1 MSRKSSLPTG
11 ISATYH
17 KQAITYMCDELGY
30 DKPAALLV
38 FNRLIKCQ
46 TAKSIADAHATYG
59 ASLNMN
65 LSEFSEFI
73 QGKHLL
79 GTSKVSMNDTKTTP
93 QTKQE
98 LPVTKTANKTIDTT
112 AVTVKV
118 DVKPSKMKELK
129 EAVCRRM
136 GHTYTDSKSFKKA
149 FTAKYGTMPE
159 GKLNCTETWSKLYD
173 LQTNTK
179 RIDEGKVQPP
189 KQESKTKSKKQP
201 TKAEL
206 IDEVLDTLRAK
217 LEKCTKAEV
226 IAFAEVLAT
235 QLNK

>member
-38 FNRLIKCQ
+38 FNHVIKAS
-46 TAKSIADAHATYG
+46 TPKRIADMHATYG
-59 ASLNMN
+59 KSLNMT
-65 LSEFSEFI
+65 LDEFRDFI

-79 GTSKVSMNDTKTTP
+79 GTNSATMNDTKTTP

-98 LPVTKTANKTIDTT
+98 LPMTKTANKTIDTT

-118 DVKPSKMKELK
+118 DIKPEKMKELK
-129 EAVCRRM
+129 QEVCRRM
-136 GHTYTDSKSFKKA
+136 GHVYTDSKAFKKA

-179 RIDEGKVQPP
+179 RVSEGKVQPP
-189 KQESKTKSKKQP
+189 AKSKQP

-206 IDEVLDTLRAK
+206 IDDVLDTLRKK

-226 IAFAEVLAT
+226 IAFAEVLAA